1 MKSINATTARENIY
15 KLIDE
20 TNNSH
25 EPISITGKRGNAVL
39 ISEDDWNSIQE
50 TMYLLNIPGMR
61 EEIIKGMETDVEDC
75 ISEDDLEW

>member
-20 TNNSH
+20 TNDSH

-39 ISEDDWNSIQE
+39 ISESDWNSIQE

-61 EEIIKGMETDVEDC
+61 ESIIKGMETPTDDC
-75 ISEDDLEW
+75 INEEDLEW